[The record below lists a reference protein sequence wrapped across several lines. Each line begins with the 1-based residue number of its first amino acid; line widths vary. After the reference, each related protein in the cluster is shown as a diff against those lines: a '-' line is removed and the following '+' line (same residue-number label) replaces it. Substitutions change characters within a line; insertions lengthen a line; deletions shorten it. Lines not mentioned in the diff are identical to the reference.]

1 MCNECRMTAAFEGQ
15 GDFGFGVWTYATC
28 DPLEE
33 VLKEGYF
40 ARGFQ
45 FLRPGDLIFVG
56 SRPPRY
62 PSPWSK
68 RVPETRRALLMV
80 GPVERGKPISAR
92 LVVDFGRPEDPGPSS
107 APPRRPAEP
116 KGGS

>member
-1 MCNECRMTAAFEGQ
+1 MSTECRMAFAFEGQ
-15 GDFGFGVWTYATC
+15 GDFGFGVWTFATC

-40 ARGFQ
+40 TGRFH

-56 SRPPRY
+56 SRPPLH

-80 GPVERGKPISAR
+80 GPIERGKPISAR
-92 LVVDFGRPEDPGPSS
+92 LLLDFGRPEDPRLPL
-107 APPRRPAEP
+107 APPAPR
-116 KGGS
+116 GGR